1 MRRRRL
7 SAEFVPLL
15 GGSLI
20 AISWCGSNIGTGAI
34 VAQRASGWNR
44 IVFGAGKSS
53 WRSASRYWHR
63 RTELRCKDENP
74 TQGPHPTVPAHGDV
88 DSGQTQHHGLRRFR
102 FTRFGSR
109 LVEQGSAQGKVASPS
124 SIGEHAVVAQPR
136 ESAREHMKKEAADEL
151 ARVETHHLALVA
163 VSVVAPSE
171 ANMLAIEV
179 DESMIGDGG
188 LVSVAP
194 EVGDYIGCPGKRR
207 FSILPIIS
215 NSRCA
220 TRTIRYSDK
229 RPLCFAR
236 RPTTES
242 AIFE

>member
-20 AISWCGSNIGTGAI
+20 AISCCGSNIGTGAI

-63 RTELRCKDENP
+63 RTQLRCKDENP

-188 LVSVAP
+188 L
-194 EVGDYIGCPGKRR
+194 E
-207 FSILPIIS
+207 
-215 NSRCA
+215 
-220 TRTIRYSDK
+220 
-229 RPLCFAR
+229 
-236 RPTTES
+236 
-242 AIFE
+242 